1 MANLSA
7 LPLELLITIVELAV
21 PPFSYDGWWQRAVRL
36 RHMSL
41 TCKVLHVA
49 AWKVLHG
56 EMVLKKWRN
65 VEALIEA
72 LKGSER
78 IAGEPVEAKT
88 LLLGWKA
95 GYDYEAS
102 SSDSDS
108 DDYTLSPGPTQPA
121 RDFDLPDLFRLAKPA
136 VVGMR
141 NLTALCPSDLR
152 GLDETSTLLLEACEL
167 EAPGADLLR
176 RIQYSSIRRLDLHG
190 VHLPSP
196 AAFLSRSVFPNLR
209 SLALT
214 SSTFPGSNGRTRD
227 LHARTADIPI
237 LSQLQAVSAGFVEAG
252 STSTIAVAD
261 IFLDPN
267 EPISA
272 SLWPSSIQV
281 LRLVRASHLDSSKAL
296 KHAHDCLVQPGAY
309 PLLQEVHLVGLQT
322 WLSEEGQRL
331 LADLEL
337 WAEKRGI
344 RLFKQAVEDDMMS
357 FSSTF
362 WRFLDGVK
370 SRTGLAV

>member
-1 MANLSA
+1 MASLTS
-7 LPLELLITIVELAV
+7 LPLELIAHVVELAV
-21 PPFSYDGWWQRAVRL
+21 PPFSYDGWWQRAIRL
-36 RHMSL
+36 RRMSL
-41 TCKVLHVA
+41 TCKILHVA
-49 AWKVLHG
+49 ASKVLHEG
-56 EMVLKKWRN
+56 FVLKKWEN
-65 VEALIEA
+65 VEALVEA
-72 LKGSER
+72 LKGREED
-78 IAGEPVEAKT
+78 ADEPVKVKA
-88 LLLGWKA
+88 LLVGWKA

-108 DDYTLSPGPTQPA
+108 ENDSQPSPLTQPA
-121 RDFDLPDLFRLAKPA
+121 RDFDLPDLFRLVKQV

-152 GLDETSTLLLEACEL
+152 GLDQN
-167 EAPGADLLR
+167 LLR
-176 RIQYSSIRRLDLHG
+176 RIQYSSIRRLDLHV

-214 SSTFPGSNGRTRD
+214 SSTFPGPNGRTRD

-237 LSQLQAVSAGFVEAG
+237 LSQLQAVSAGFVKAG
-252 STSTIAVAD
+252 ATSAISVVD
-261 IFLDPN
+261 VFLDLN

-281 LRLVRASHLDSSKAL
+281 LRLVRASHLVSSKAL

-322 WLSEEGQRL
+322 WLSEEGQRM
-331 LADLEL
+331 LANLEL

-344 RLFKQAVEDDMMS
+344 RLFKQAVEDDMVS

-362 WRFLDGVK
+362 WRFLDDVK
-370 SRTGLAV
+370 RRTGLDV